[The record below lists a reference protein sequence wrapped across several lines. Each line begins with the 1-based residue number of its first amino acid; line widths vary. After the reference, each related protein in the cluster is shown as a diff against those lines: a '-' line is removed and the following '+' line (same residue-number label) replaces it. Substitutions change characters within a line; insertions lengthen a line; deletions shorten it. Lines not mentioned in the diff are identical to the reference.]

1 MLILSVDT
9 SGKSLS
15 VSLCEDE
22 MPLVETT
29 LNLGYKHSVTLQPL
43 IEDVIKRSGRDKRE
57 IDLFACTNGPGSF
70 TGIRIGVAAIKT
82 IAWALGK
89 PAIGVSSLETLAAS
103 FPSAIVCPVLD
114 ARGGRVFSALYKVTN
129 IPEEL
134 LAPANRQSKD
144 LWQDINRLGQPSGL
158 ISRPDPDS
166 SQLSAPDY
174 DTDFSNSV
182 SGFDPNP
189 VLNSDSN
196 LDSDPGYNSDPDS
209 SQLSAPDHDTDPS
222 ICVSS
227 FDPNLVLN
235 SDSILDSDPGYNSDP
250 DSNLNPYFN
259 SDDESLSRMDVDTNI
274 EAAVELKPD
283 QIIVVGDGLPAVRSA
298 LNGEFAET
306 QVIWTTQEHW
316 TPRASI
322 LSRLAYLKFKAGDS
336 GDPFALIPEYYSLS
350 QAERLY
356 EKKDEQ
362 NKT

>member
-209 SQLSAPDHDTDPS
+209 
-222 ICVSS
+222 
-227 FDPNLVLN
+227 
-235 SDSILDSDPGYNSDP
+235 
-250 DSNLNPYFN
+250 NLNPYFN